1 MKKLFVLFLLVALV
15 PFTVGC
21 GLFGDNDDTTPINIT
36 KLTAK
41 ATLPAAAAPSL
52 RALVALRSATKF
64 AGFTMSINGIVLT
77 AETEEETAAGWVVT
91 FSKIVTSTEITTAN
105 AGVVPLVVSSPAGSK
120 VVDTYI
126 NTAAAPVSSGS
137 TAAVSVVLTAVGAT
151 PTVTVTT
158 SSGTTVTAPVIAAPS
173 KIVITNTVKG
183 VKPAFTAK
191 FDSNILGTTTITNNT
206 LPSNVVVDV
215 DVRKAGGTYKD
226 AVASDF
232 SFSYDATTFTLTVTL
247 VNKSLTIGQAYEV
260 VIRSIKVDGTDKVAY
275 TTHSFTAAN

>member
-21 GLFGDNDDTTPINIT
+21 GLFGDNDDTSPVDFT
-36 KLTAK
+36 KLTAT

-52 RALVALRSATKF
+52 RALVALRTATKF
-64 AGFTMSINGIVLT
+64 AGFTMSINGVVLT

-91 FSKIVTSTEITTAN
+91 FGKIVTATELATVN
-105 AGVVPLVVSSPAGSK
+105 AGVVPLIVSNSTGTRY
-120 VVDTYI
+120 VDTYI
-126 NTAAAPVSSGS
+126 NTVSAPVSSSGTS
-137 TAAVSVVLTAVGAT
+137 VQVVLTAVGAA
-151 PTVTVTT
+151 PTVTV
-158 SSGTTVTAPVIAAPS
+158 GTTAAPVITPAT
-173 KIVITNTVKG
+173 ITITNTVKG

-191 FDSNILGTTTITNNT
+191 FNSNIFGTTTISNT

-215 DVRKAGGTYKD
+215 DVRKAGGTFKD

-232 SFSYDATTFTLTVTL
+232 SFSYDANTTTLTVTL

-260 VIRSIKVDGTDKVAY
+260 VIRSIKVDGADKVAY
-275 TTHSFTAAN
+275 TPYPFTAAAQ